1 MKILSR
7 MWLFLALAL
16 VSTAWAGDRGSPRT
30 LDECFADEEFVLT
43 SDFEEFTD
51 FYLDESGEDEGD
63 CGRRPSDDITF
74 QLIVQD
80 AGGYSF
86 DLYGFDENGWM
97 YITTGCC
104 DGDQLYPRGVIAF
117 EDYEE
122 IECMWFEV
130 GTYYLT
136 VEGAG
141 QYDLSIWA
149 CGFTCEGNRF
159 PEGFSFEGNQIVYT
173 ETVNEESSSPNYEG
187 PWEMEGT
194 PCQDESVNET
204 SSMVGFGNYNWY
216 NQDFGWSHLFDT
228 AELECRDFSIDSAFV
243 VICAYEVD
251 NCYGEGQGDPARE
264 PAYCEWD
271 VLYADGE
278 YELGFLN
285 YNEWIPAN
293 LSVRETR
300 LWVPVWQLEDGSLDL
315 WLDIDAGSNQC
326 AWATEVWSSRLE
338 VYMTCRQLPPNPDGY
353 DLGDLPSVNDVEE
366 PCYPTNTV
374 ESGGPANAVYPAQDQ
389 IAWLGECVDHE
400 LFPDQVDLDGCDD
413 GIYFVPSDRPNGSWM
428 PFEEA
433 CIEYFIT
440 TGPAYVPGTPLFLW
454 AWKDGNLDCD
464 FDDMLTPVEGD
475 DTIVASECIIPGY
488 QIFADGPNDVV
499 SGEICFLD
507 PGVLDL
513 GRYDGHLRFRLLS
526 CGGQVPSREG
536 EFVDC
541 LSAQTFVDEVLG
553 ETEDYMIA
561 DLQLPVELLSF
572 TADGSDGRIV
582 LNWTTA
588 SESENEAFEVQRWD
602 DGDWRRVGA
611 HIEGAGTSS
620 GSHNYQFLDSDVTAG
635 ETYKHR
641 LVTID
646 VNGNRMAVAEV
657 ESVVEPSSAVV
668 DRFALHQNF
677 PNPFN
682 PSTQITYDL
691 AQGTNV
697 SLQVFDLLG
706 REVATLIN
714 GAQNAGHYTVNFDAT
729 SLPSGMYFYRL
740 ETPQFSDMKKM
751 MLLK

>member
-1 MKILSR
+1 VKILNR

-43 SDFEEFTD
+43 SDLEEFTD
-51 FYLDESGEDEGD
+51 FYLDESGEDGGN

-86 DLYGFDENGWM
+86 DVDGFDETGWI

-104 DGDQLYPRGVIAF
+104 DGDQLYPRGMIAF
-117 EDYEE
+117 EDFEE

-141 QYDLSIWA
+141 QYELSIWA
-149 CGFTCEGNRF
+149 CGFPCEGNRF
-159 PEGFSFEGNQIVYT
+159 PEGFTFEGNQIVYT
-173 ETVNEESSSPNYEG
+173 ETVNEESNSPNYEG
-187 PWEMEGT
+187 PWEMDGA
-194 PCQDESVNET
+194 PCQDESVNEAGST
-204 SSMVGFGNYNWY
+204 VGFGYYNWY

-264 PAYCEWD
+264 SAYCEWD
-271 VLYADGE
+271 VLFVDD
-278 YELGFLN
+278 ELQLGVLN
-285 YNEWIPAN
+285 YNEWIPGN

-300 LWVPVWQLEDGSLDL
+300 LWVPVLQLEDGRLDL
-315 WLDIDAGSNQC
+315 WLDIDAGSDQC

-338 VYMTCRQLPPNPDGY
+338 VYMTCRQLPPTPEGY
-353 DLGDLPSVNDVEE
+353 DLGDLPPLLENEE
-366 PCYPTNTV
+366 PCYPTYPV
-374 ESGGPANAVYPAQDQ
+374 ESGGPANAVYPDEDQ
-389 IAWLGECVDHE
+389 VAWLGECVNHE
-400 LFPDQVDLDGCDD
+400 SFPNLDNVDGCDD

-428 PFEEA
+428 PFDDV
-433 CIEYFIT
+433 CIEYYVT
-440 TGPAYVPGTPLFLW
+440 TGPAYVQGTPLFLW

-464 FDDMLTPVEGD
+464 FNDTFYSDDSPNA
-475 DTIVASECIIPGY
+475 IVASECIIPGY
-488 QIFADGPNDVV
+488 LLFADGPNDVV
-499 SGEICFLD
+499 SGQICFTD

-513 GRYDGHLRFRLLS
+513 GHYDGKLRFRLLS

-541 LSAQTFVDEVLG
+541 LSAQTFVDDMLG
-553 ETEDYMIA
+553 ETEDYIIA

-572 TADGSDGRIV
+572 TADGSNGRVV
-582 LNWTTA
+582 LSWTTA
-588 SESENEAFEVQRWD
+588 TESENEGFEVQRK
-602 DGDWRRVGA
+602 DGGSWQHAGA
-611 HIEGAGTSS
+611 LVNGAGTSAS
-620 GSHNYQFLDSDVTAG
+620 SHNYQFLDEDVVVG
-635 ETYKHR
+635 ETYQYR
-641 LVTID
+641 LMTVD
-646 VNGNRMAVAEV
+646 MHGNRMEVAQT
-657 ESVVEPSSAVV
+657 ESVVEPSNAVV
-668 DRFALHQNF
+668 DKFALHQNF

-691 AQGTNV
+691 AAGTNV

-706 REVATLIN
+706 REVATLVN
-714 GAQNAGHYTVNFDAT
+714 GAQSAGHYEVNFEAKG
-729 SLPSGMYFYRL
+729 LPSGMYFYRL
-740 ETPQFSDMKKM
+740 ETSQFSDMKKM